1 MQRLTI
7 NEYKSLAANPAA
19 RSPIITELS
28 AMPDEYCLNEF
39 EAALLTGLSVKY
51 LRKQR
56 SLDVSRCIPFVKLEP
71 ETTIKKSTDKRR
83 RKRVSRSKI
92 LYPLGRLRTY
102 LGLKEEMRDD

>member
-1 MQRLTI
+1 MRLDFAT
-7 NEYKSLAANPAA
+7 YKTLAANPAA
-19 RSPIITELS
+19 SSPVITELS

-56 SLDVSRCIPFVKLEP
+56 SLSVGRCVPFVKLEP
-71 ETTIKKSTDKRR
+71 ETPVKKSTDKLR

-92 LYPLGRLRTY
+92 LYPLGRLRSY
-102 LGLKEEMRDD
+102 LGLKGEDQR

>member
-1 MQRLTI
+1 LRLDFAT
-7 NEYKSLAANPAA
+7 YKTLAANPAA
-19 RSPIITELS
+19 RSPVITELS

-56 SLDVSRCIPFVKLEP
+56 SLSVGRCVPFVKLEP
-71 ETTIKKSTDKRR
+71 ETPVKKSTDKLR

-92 LYPLGRLRTY
+92 LYPLGRLRSY
-102 LGLKEEMRDD
+102 LGLKGEDQR

>member
-1 MQRLTI
+1 LRLDFAT
-7 NEYKSLAANPAA
+7 YKTLAANPAA
-19 RSPIITELS
+19 RSPVITELS

-56 SLDVSRCIPFVKLEP
+56 SLSVGRCVPFVKLEP
-71 ETTIKKSTDKRR
+71 ETPVKKSTDKLK

-92 LYPLGRLRTY
+92 LYPLGRLRSY
-102 LGLKEEMRDD
+102 LGLKGEDQR

>member
-1 MQRLTI
+1 MRLDFAT
-7 NEYKSLAANPAA
+7 YKTLAANPAA
-19 RSPIITELS
+19 RSPVITELS

-56 SLDVSRCIPFVKLEP
+56 SLSVGRCVPFVKLEP
-71 ETTIKKSTDKRR
+71 ETPVKKSTDKLR

-92 LYPLGRLRTY
+92 LYPLGRLRSY
-102 LGLKEEMRDD
+102 LGLKGEDQR

>member
-1 MQRLTI
+1 MRLDFAT
-7 NEYKSLAANPAA
+7 YKTLAANPAA
-19 RSPIITELS
+19 RSPVIIELS

-56 SLDVSRCIPFVKLEP
+56 SLSVGRCVPFVKLEP
-71 ETTIKKSTDKRR
+71 ETPVKKSTDKLK

-92 LYPLGRLRTY
+92 LYPLGRLRSY
-102 LGLKEEMRDD
+102 LGLKGEDQR

>member
-1 MQRLTI
+1 MRLDETT
-7 NEYKSLAANPAA
+7 YKNLAANPAA
-19 RSPIITELS
+19 RSPVIAELS

-56 SLDVSRCIPFVKLEP
+56 SLNVSRCIPYVKLEP
-71 ETTIKKSTDKRR
+71 LTTIKKSTDKLR
-83 RKRVSRSKI
+83 RKRATRSKV

>member
-1 MQRLTI
+1 MRLDFAT
-7 NEYKSLAANPAA
+7 YKTLAANPAA
-19 RSPIITELS
+19 RSPVITELS

-56 SLDVSRCIPFVKLEP
+56 SLSVGRCVPFVKLEP
-71 ETTIKKSTDKRR
+71 ETPVKKSTDKLK

-92 LYPLGRLRTY
+92 LYPLGRLRSY
-102 LGLKEEMRDD
+102 LGLKGEDQR

>member
-19 RSPIITELS
+19 RFPVITELS
-28 AMPDEYCLNEF
+28 ALPDEYCLNEF

-51 LRKQR
+51 LRRQR
-56 SLDVSRCIPFVKLEP
+56 SSNVGRCVPFVKLEP
-71 ETTIKKSTDKRR
+71 ETTIKKSPDKMR

-92 LYPLGRLRTY
+92 LYPLGRLRSY
-102 LGLKEEMRDD
+102 LGLKGDQR

>member
-1 MQRLTI
+1 MRLDFAT
-7 NEYKSLAANPAA
+7 YKTLAANPAA
-19 RSPIITELS
+19 RSPVITELS

-56 SLDVSRCIPFVKLEP
+56 SLSVGRCVPFVKLEP
-71 ETTIKKSTDKRR
+71 ETPVKKSTDKLR

-92 LYPLGRLRTY
+92 LYPLGRLRSY
-102 LGLKEEMRDD
+102 LGLKGADQR